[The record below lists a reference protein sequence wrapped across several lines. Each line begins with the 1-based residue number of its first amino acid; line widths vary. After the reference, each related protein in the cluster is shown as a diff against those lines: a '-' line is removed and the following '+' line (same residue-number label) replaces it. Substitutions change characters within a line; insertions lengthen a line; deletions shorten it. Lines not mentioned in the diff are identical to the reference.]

1 MNTTAVTFES
11 VLEELGLIAKW
22 EARGE
27 AIGEARGEAIG
38 KARGEAI
45 GGERKALEIA
55 RSMLEMGIPPETV
68 AAATGLAPGKV
79 EGLYERQ

>member
-11 VLEELGLIAKW
+11 VLEELGLVAKW

-27 AIGEARGEAIG
+27 AIGEARGE
-38 KARGEAI
+38 
-45 GGERKALEIA
+45 ERKALEIA
-55 RSMLEMGIPPETV
+55 RSMLEMGIPLETV
-68 AAATGLAPGKV
+68 VTATGLAPEKV